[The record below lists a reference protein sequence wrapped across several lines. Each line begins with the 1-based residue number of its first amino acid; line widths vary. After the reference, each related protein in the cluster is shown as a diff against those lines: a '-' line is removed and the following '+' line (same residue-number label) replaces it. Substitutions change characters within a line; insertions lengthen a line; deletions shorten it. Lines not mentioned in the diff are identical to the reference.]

1 LTPLSFK
8 LFDKTWTHSH
18 EEDKD
23 NIQVYRPN
31 TYKFPLSRGR
41 RGFEIKKD
49 GEFIHHGIGP
59 TDRTTK
65 INGNWTNEGPD
76 VIKVDFGEEKT
87 KSYKLKI
94 LSCDGDILKVE
105 KIN

>member
-1 LTPLSFK
+1 LTQISSQ
-8 LFDKTWTHSH
+8 LFDKTWIHSR
-18 EEDKD
+18 EEDMG
-23 NIQVYRPN
+23 NIQIYRPN

-59 TDRTTK
+59 NDRTAK
-65 INGNWTNEGPD
+65 INGKWTNEEPD
-76 VIKVDFGEEKT
+76 LIKVDFGKEQT
-87 KSYKLKI
+87 KSFKLKI
-94 LSCDGDILKVE
+94 LLCDNNILKVE